1 MARYRKYGK
10 STKLVYMLFA
20 EVLLEFALLVGVTFY
35 ALRQQAENAPDTPE
49 AAVQKTPVHIFL
61 ERKGRGGKTATI
73 ICDLTLDDEDLRQLA
88 AELKRSLG
96 CGGSARGGE
105 ILIQGDRVA
114 ECRRMLA
121 ARGYKVK

>member
-1 MARYRKYGK
+1 M
-10 STKLVYMLFA
+10 TMQTPDWHD
-20 EVLLEFALLVGVTFY
+20 ALSSLAAQFPAGEESPTP
-35 ALRQQAENAPDTPE
+35 ENAPDTPV

>member
-1 MARYRKYGK
+1 M
-10 STKLVYMLFA
+10 
-20 EVLLEFALLVGVTFY
+20 
-35 ALRQQAENAPDTPE
+35 DTPDWHDALSALASRLPAGE
-49 AAVQKTPVHIFL
+49 GPDAPASDPVATVQKTPVHIFL

-73 ICDLTLDDEDLRQLA
+73 ICDLALDDESLRQLA

-114 ECRRMLA
+114 DCRRLLA
-121 ARGYKVK
+121 ERGYKVK